1 MMDSAFRL
9 RASLIFLGIVLFGE
23 SLCFF
28 TSSCTL
34 FESLFF
40 WATEK
45 ERKKNSFLGSYFYDV
60 LFRTKTKSLNFD
72 GEED

>member
-34 FESLFF
+34 FESLFS

-45 ERKKNSFLGSYFYDV
+45 ERKIRFLGLIFHDV
-60 LFRTKTKSLNFD
+60 LFRTKAKSLNFD